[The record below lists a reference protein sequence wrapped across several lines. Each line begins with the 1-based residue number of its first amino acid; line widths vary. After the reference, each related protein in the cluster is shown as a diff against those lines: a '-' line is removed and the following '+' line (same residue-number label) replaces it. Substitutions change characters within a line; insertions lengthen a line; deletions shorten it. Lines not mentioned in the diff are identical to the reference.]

1 VTRPGVRRSG
11 GRRLGGLQTE
21 FGIVLESL
29 VRDVAGARGAVLIDG
44 EGHAIDFAND
54 ADAIDAL
61 DLQIAGAQVSIELVL
76 TAGFAERRGLGAPKV
91 LVEGRTGC
99 IMGSV
104 VEPGVVVDEGLA
116 MLVLVLRSRA
126 NLGAA
131 WRRFDDAHGRLAAL
145 LA

>member
-1 VTRPGVRRSG
+1 VIAPRKRTSG
-11 GRRLGGLQTE
+11 GPRLGGLQTE
-21 FGIVLESL
+21 FGIVLETL
-29 VRDVAGARGAVLIDG
+29 VREVAGARGAVLIDG

-61 DLQIAGAQVSIELVL
+61 DLQIAGAQVSIVLVD
-76 TAGFAERRGLGAPKV
+76 TASFAERRGLGAPT
-91 LVEGRTGC
+91 LLLEGEGGC

-104 VEPGVVVDEGLA
+104 VEPGIVVDTGLA
-116 MLVLVLRSRA
+116 TLVLVLRTRA

-131 WRRFDDAHGRLAAL
+131 WRRFEHAHGRLAAL

>member
-1 VTRPGVRRSG
+1 MMATSVHKSA
-11 GRRLGGLQTE
+11 GRTLGGLQTE
-21 FGIVLESL
+21 FGLVLESL
-29 VRDVAGARGAVLIDG
+29 VREVAGARGAVLIDG
-44 EGHAIDFAND
+44 DGHAIDFAND

-61 DLQIAGAQVSIELVL
+61 DLQIAGAQVSIVLVR

-91 LVEGRTGC
+91 LLEGRAGC

-104 VEPGVVVDEGLA
+104 VEPDIVVDAGLA
-116 MLVLVLRSRA
+116 MLVLVLRSHA

-131 WRRFDDAHGRLAAL
+131 WRRFEDAHGRLAAL